1 MDQTPFTN
9 MAQDFGTAFGAGTQS
24 AVTSLLSAVAQPL
37 MACVT
42 LWIIIQGIL
51 VMRGDMDA
59 RGGIT
64 RIIKVAFVVGILTSS
79 GLYTTYVQNLFITV
93 IPNWFATAAGG
104 SATAIN
110 NTPATFDNMWQ
121 VTEHTIETVAGQ
133 ISYYDIIDAVSLAM
147 IELVLMVLLVVTF
160 AIYEFA
166 TIITGIMVA
175 IGPIM
180 IVGYLFEA
188 TKGVTDRWI
197 GKLITYSLLVLLIN
211 ITLNIVLVGEKAYMR
226 VILTQQAS
234 GLAAVPVELKI
245 LIELAMF
252 FAMGAFIIISL
263 PAIAATLGGG
273 LGVSPGAAIMNT
285 ISNIATGG
293 ASKAARM
300 AAPKPKPK
308 G

>member
-9 MAQDFGTAFGAGTQS
+9 MAADFGDAFGTGIQS
-24 AVTSLLSAVAQPL
+24 SIAALLAAVATPL

-51 VMRGDMDA
+51 VMRGEMDA

-64 RIIKVAFVVGILTSS
+64 RIIKVALVVGILTSS
-79 GLYTTYVQNLFITV
+79 GLFTTYVQTLFITT

-104 SATAIN
+104 DQATVAS
-110 NTPATFDNMWQ
+110 TPATFDNMWQ
-121 VTEHTIETVAGQ
+121 VTEHTVETVGKQ
-133 ISYYDIIDAVSLAM
+133 IAIYDVIDAVSLVL

-166 TIITGIMVA
+166 IIVTGIIVA
-175 IGPIM
+175 IGPVV

-188 TKGVTDRWI
+188 TKAVTHRWI
-197 GKLITYSLLVLLIN
+197 GMLITYSLLTLLIN
-211 ITLNIVLVGEKAYMR
+211 VTLAIVLAGEKNYMR
-226 VILTQQAS
+226 AILTQQAS
-234 GLAAVPVELKI
+234 GLAAVSVELKI

-263 PAIAATLGGG
+263 PAIAATIGGG
-273 LGVSPGAAIMNT
+273 LGASPGAAIMNAFT
-285 ISNIATGG
+285 SLASSG
-293 ASKAARM
+293 ASKAVSM
-300 AAPKPKPK
+300 ATRKPT
-308 G
+308 

>member
-9 MAQDFGTAFGAGTQS
+9 MANNFGAAFGTGTQT
-24 AVTSLLSAVAQPL
+24 AITSLLAAVATPL

-42 LWIIIQGIL
+42 LWIIVQGIL
-51 VMRGDMDA
+51 VMRGDMDP

-64 RIIKVAFVVGILTSS
+64 RIIKVALVVGILTSA
-79 GLYTTYVQNLFITV
+79 GLYTTYVQTLFITT

-104 SATAIN
+104 SQAAITS
-110 NTPATFDNMWQ
+110 TPATFDNMWA
-121 VTEHTIETVAGQ
+121 VTEHTVETVGAQ
-133 ISYYDIIDAVSLAM
+133 IAIYDVVDSVSLVL
-147 IELVLMVLLVVTF
+147 IELSIMVLMVVTF

-166 TIITGIMVA
+166 IIATGIMVA
-175 IGPIM
+175 IGPVM

-197 GKLITYSLLVLLIN
+197 GKLITYSLLSLLIN
-211 ITLNIVLVGEKAYMR
+211 VKLSIVLTGEKTYMR
-226 VILTQQAS
+226 GILTQQAS
-234 GLAAVPVELKI
+234 GLAAVPIEIKV

-273 LGVSPGAAIMNT
+273 LGVSPGAAIMNAFT
-285 ISNIATGG
+285 NLAAGGASRTAKLG
-293 ASKAARM
+293 ASKAKTA
-300 AAPKPKPK
+300 
-308 G
+308 

>member
-1 MDQTPFTN
+1 MNQTPFTN
-9 MAQDFGTAFGAGTQS
+9 MARDFGTAFGTGTQN
-24 AVTSLLSAVAQPL
+24 AITSLLAAVATPL

-42 LWIIIQGIL
+42 LWIIVQGIL

-59 RGGIT
+59 RGGVT
-64 RIIKVAFVVGILTSS
+64 RIIKVALVVGILTSS
-79 GLYTTYVQNLFITV
+79 GLYTNDVQTLFITT

-104 SATAIN
+104 SPAAVTS
-110 NTPATFDNMWQ
+110 TPATFDNMWQ
-121 VTEHTIETVAGQ
+121 VTEHTVETVGAQ
-133 ISYYDIIDAVSLAM
+133 IPIYDVVDAVSLSL
-147 IELVLMVLLVVTF
+147 IELSIMVLLVVTF

-166 TIITGIMVA
+166 VIAIGIMVA
-175 IGPIM
+175 IGPVL

-197 GKLITYSLLVLLIN
+197 GKLITYSLLTLLIN
-211 ITLNIVLVGEKAYMR
+211 VTLNIVLTGEKTYMR

-234 GLAAVPVELKI
+234 GTAAVAIEIKV

-252 FAMGAFIIISL
+252 FAMGAFIVVSL

-285 ISNIATGG
+285 ITNLSTRG
-293 ASKAARM
+293 ASRAAKLGAAKPKAA
-300 AAPKPKPK
+300 
-308 G
+308 